1 MRRTLNKFQNY
12 AKYYGGL
19 EGGGYGKWPL
29 GKNGAQGPK
38 NAFF

>member
-19 EGGGYGKWPL
+19 GGGYGKWPM